1 MNAVS
6 FGEKIAKLRRKS
18 RLTQKELAEKL
29 NISDKAVSKWENG
42 GGYPEITMLPA
53 LAEIFG
59 VSIDYLFKG
68 DTQGIAIAGNILV
81 DLVNIIDR
89 YPQKNMLANILK
101 TTPAVGGCVPNTII
115 DIARIDPEMFL
126 AAIGKVGADENG
138 RYVISRLK
146 KYGIDVSGIKV
157 DESVVTAVD
166 HVMSEQTTG
175 ERTFF
180 YTSGANSS
188 FDIDDIDIDSLD
200 CRIFHIGY
208 VRLLEQL
215 DKKDAEYGTRMA
227 RLLAKVQA
235 KGIKTSVDVIS
246 KEGESIAED
255 IMPVLKYCDYAI
267 LNEIESCAVTGLSPR
282 NSDGT
287 VNVENIRTTMQKFVE
302 YGVKKKVIV
311 HCCEAGFSLDAED
324 NFRAVP
330 SLELPDGYIKGSVG
344 AGDAYA
350 AACLYGIYKDYDD
363 VHLLEFAA
371 AAAACNLSEADSVSG
386 MKNRAEIEKVN
397 QMYKRRSI

>member
-1 MNAVS
+1 M
-6 FGEKIAKLRRKS
+6 
-18 RLTQKELAEKL
+18 
-29 NISDKAVSKWENG
+29 
-42 GGYPEITMLPA
+42 
-53 LAEIFG
+53 AEIFG

-246 KEGESIAED
+246 KEGESIAEE